1 MNNNFTK
8 YKLDKEILSSLN
20 SLNYNIPTRVQ
31 NEVIPILLNKEDI
44 IVKSKTGSGKTASF
58 AIPICEKININDN
71 TVQGL
76 IVVPTR
82 ELALQ
87 VKEEISSIGR
97 LKKIRCI
104 AIFGKQPIKDQI
116 SQLKQRVHIVVATPG
131 RIIDHIGRKTIN
143 IEGLKFFIID
153 EADKMLN
160 KGFAEDME
168 TILNR
173 LPRECVKGLFSAT
186 IDDNIS
192 EVCSKYMTNP
202 KYVDINQDEV
212 NNFKKQ
218 IIEKYIKVN
227 EDNRYEVLKKIIYNE
242 CPNSVII
249 FANKKDAVRDLHEKM
264 KKDKF
269 LVGQLHGD
277 MSQDK
282 RLFTIKDFKEYKFN
296 ILVSTDVAS
305 RGIHIDDISLVIN
318 YQVPKDKENY
328 IHRIGRTG
336 RYNKFGKAIT
346 LVSENE
352 EKYLNEIEEYTNS
365 KLDEIKELD
374 DQKVKR
380 GKIEFKVKEK
390 ELLNTVK
397 EKNKDK
403 KTNLEVTRIYLNA
416 GKKKK
421 IRVIDIVGAL
431 SNIEGINNED
441 IGVIEVQELCSYVDL
456 LNNKGSKFLK
466 EHRGINIKKKLVK
479 VRKDN
484 KL

>member
-1 MNNNFTK
+1 MNNNFKK

-143 IEGLKFFIID
+143 IDRLKFFIID

-173 LPRECVKGLFSAT
+173 LSSECAKGLFSAT

-212 NNFKKQ
+212 NDLKKQ

-227 EDNRYEVLKKIIYNE
+227 ENNRYEVLKKIIYNE

-380 GKIEFKVKEK
+380 GKIEFKTKGK
-390 ELLNTVK
+390 ELLNTGK

-466 EHRGINIKKKLVK
+466 KHREITIKKKSVK

>member
-1 MNNNFTK
+1 MI
-8 YKLDKEILSSLN
+8 KLDKEILSSLN

-192 EVCSKYMTNP
+192 EVCSKYMTTP

-380 GKIEFKVKEK
+380 GKIEFKIKEK
-390 ELLNTVK
+390 ELLNTGK

-466 EHRGINIKKKLVK
+466 KHREINIKKKLVK

>member
-1 MNNNFTK
+1 MNNNFKK

-186 IDDNIS
+186 IDDNIN
-192 EVCSKYMTNP
+192 EVCSKYMTTP

-365 KLDEIKELD
+365 KLDEIKEID

-380 GKIEFKVKEK
+380 GKIEFKIKKK
-390 ELLNTVK
+390 ELLKKEK

-466 EHRGINIKKKLVK
+466 KHREINIKKKLVK